1 MRQFNHGARV
11 RSLAWVLLAATVT
24 SFVLTWLV
32 RAFALRLRRRDR
44 PADARAHTV
53 LTPRLG
59 GIAIALTWTVTVAWV
74 ARYGDDPLRQALG
87 VLPLVPIVAGALLVF
102 VIGLADDL
110 HPVPAGVKVGVEALA
125 IGALLGAGIV
135 ISHVTVFGV
144 TMALGWLSVVMT
156 MAWMIAVTNAFNLLD
171 GLDGLAT
178 GLAIIAGLTCAL
190 IVIVRGDAAT
200 AVLLV
205 ALVGSLVGFL
215 PFNFNPA
222 SIFLGDSGSLF
233 IGFVL
238 GLTAI
243 TGFQK
248 EATAL
253 AAGVPLLIFG
263 LPLLD
268 TVITIVRRLRVGP
281 LARHRDLRA
290 VVSRLLQPDREHIHH
305 QLMSLGLSHR
315 AAVLVLYAVAAAF
328 SGIALL
334 TFAR

>member
-1 MRQFNHGARV
+1 M
-11 RSLAWVLLAATVT
+11 RSLSWAFLIATLT
-24 SFVLTWLV
+24 SFALTWVV

-44 PADARAHTV
+44 PADARAHTIQ
-53 LTPRLG
+53 TPRLG
-59 GIAIALTWTVTVAWV
+59 GIAIALTWTVTVVWV
-74 ARYGDDPLRQALG
+74 ARYGDDGLREALG
-87 VLPLVPIVAGALLVF
+87 VLPLLPIMAGSLLVF
-102 VIGLADDL
+102 AVGLADDL

-125 IGALLGAGIV
+125 TGALIGAGIV
-135 ISHVTVFGV
+135 ISHITMFGV
-144 TMALGWLSVVMT
+144 TMPLDWLAAVLT
-156 MAWMIAVTNAFNLLD
+156 MVWLIVVTNAFNLVD

-178 GLAIIAGLTCAL
+178 GLAIIAGLTCAV

-205 ALVGSLVGFL
+205 ALVGALVGFL

-233 IGFVL
+233 VGFVL

-268 TVITIVRRLRVGP
+268 TVVTIVRRLQVGP
-281 LARHRDLRA
+281 VARHRDLRA

-315 AAVLVLYAVAAAF
+315 AAVLVLYAAAVML